1 MSYELISNARVEV
14 EVVRGF
20 DSETN
25 TAYCYPRISVADG
38 KYMHCFEVGSKETE
52 ILITQGADVLQRY
65 LNGGHF
71 FFIGDELATYRPA
84 SYRGFIHDDE
94 AIHRLVESLGINR
107 YTHRSG
113 AKGAYIKSSVI
124 TDKQSLMGGALGR
137 FEMDVKS
144 LGAGG
149 NFDIGINGSWSPF
162 SSSINTSLTVERLIC
177 LNGMVGQAEWVT
189 RSVPMINDWERSLTL
204 VRRRLEPEV
213 HDILSKRFI
222 DMSKSRASIGDVL
235 KAEALLENRE
245 KILGG
250 KGLTQEE
257 QRQLDV
263 LRHVLNV
270 RHHTESV
277 YKERVYDSKELA
289 GLSAHLTQ
297 YDLMNILTETM
308 SHIGHHEDSNER
320 LNKLANRLVFDG
332 HNGNR
337 NTQRFDSVKISSDS
351 DHRRAFFAK

>member
-1 MSYELISNARVEV
+1 MSYELISNARVDV
-14 EVVRGF
+14 EVIKGF
-20 DSETN
+20 NTGTN
-25 TAYCYPRISVADG
+25 TPYCYPRITVADG
-38 KYMHCFEVGSKETE
+38 RYVHNFEVGSKETE
-52 ILITQGADVLQRY
+52 MLITQGADVLQRY
-65 LNGGHF
+65 LNGGHY
-71 FFIGDELATYRPA
+71 FFIGDELATYRP
-84 SYRGFIHDDE
+84 SNYRGFIHDDE

-107 YTHRSG
+107 YTQRSG

-124 TDKQSLMGGALGR
+124 TDKQSLMGGALGK
-137 FEMDVKS
+137 FEMDIKS

-162 SSSINTSLTVERLIC
+162 SSNINTSLTVERLIC

-235 KAEALLENRE
+235 KAEALLEKRE
-245 KILGG
+245 KMISG
-250 KGLTQEE
+250 KELTQEE
-257 QRQLDV
+257 VRQLDM
-263 LRHVLNV
+263 LRQVLNV
-270 RHHTESV
+270 RQYTENV
-277 YKERVYDSKELA
+277 YQDNVFQSKELL

-297 YDLMNILTETM
+297 YDLMNVLTETM
-308 SHIGHHEDSNER
+308 SHIGHHEENNER

-337 NTQRFDSVKISSDS
+337 NTQRFNSVKISSDS
-351 DHRRAFFAK
+351 DHRRAFFGK